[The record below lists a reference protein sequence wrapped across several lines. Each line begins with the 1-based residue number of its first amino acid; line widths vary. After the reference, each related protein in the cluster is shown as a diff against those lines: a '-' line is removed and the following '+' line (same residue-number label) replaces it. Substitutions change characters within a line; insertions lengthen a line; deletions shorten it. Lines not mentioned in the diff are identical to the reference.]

1 MDRFDRGL
9 NKSRQQKTLLASSA
23 FPGSCRAACLL
34 IPVPRDDYLSAGLK
48 TPGRR
53 EDKCPS
59 ARAGKRQHAGGA
71 ERGRAYA
78 PPLSLRGCSAV
89 CFCLFMPVI
98 CLLLMM
104 LLFLL
109 LLLLLLLLLFFFF
122 LLL

>member
-1 MDRFDRGL
+1 M
-9 NKSRQQKTLLASSA
+9 
-23 FPGSCRAACLL
+23 
-34 IPVPRDDYLSAGLK
+34 

-59 ARAGKRQHAGGA
+59 ARAGKRPRAGGA

-78 PPLSLRGCSAV
+78 PPLSLRGRSAV
-89 CFCLFMPVI
+89 GFCFFMPVI

-109 LLLLLLLLLFFFF
+109 LLPTVLLFSAALITVCFVVLLLMPFSGVPLAGRAVVNGASEAVSALAGFHP
-122 LLL
+122 

>member
-1 MDRFDRGL
+1 M
-9 NKSRQQKTLLASSA
+9 
-23 FPGSCRAACLL
+23 
-34 IPVPRDDYLSAGLK
+34 K

-53 EDKCPS
+53 EDKCLS

-71 ERGRAYA
+71 ERGRAHA

-104 LLFLL
+104 LLLF
-109 LLLLLLLLLFFFF
+109 LLLFFFF
-122 LLL
+122 LLLSFLSVLLFS